1 MKKCPRQ
8 KGIKQLI
15 SKQTKKKIDREKD
28 SQRER
33 KEKDRAKDRHRER
46 QTERNTDRE
55 KDKEKDR
62 QAEER
67 QTERKTRRKADRDW
81 QTERNTDRMKDKEK
95 DRQKKDRQRETQRE
109 RQTEI
114 GRLSFF
120 CLSVFLFVF
129 FSVCLSLCLSFF
141 LSFYLFVFL
150 SKAYKQQMTNSPE
163 WQRFMTRSMTKLNI
177 DTVTPRIVRNIQSS
191 KLLPS
196 LVLLRLVHF
205 SSKNHKKLQMDL
217 LLRCVSQL
225 RIPLKLDSI
234 FKTHC
239 V

>member
-1 MKKCPRQ
+1 MEKGRQ
-8 KGIKQLI
+8 RLA
-15 SKQTKKKIDREKD
+15 DREKYR
-28 SQRER
+28 QNER
-33 KEKDRAKDRHRER
+33 
-46 QTERNTDRE
+46 
-55 KDKEKDR
+55 
-62 QAEER
+62 
-67 QTERKTRRKADRDW
+67 
-81 QTERNTDRMKDKEK
+81 
-95 DRQKKDRQRETQRE
+95 QRE
-109 RQTEI
+109 RQTEERQTEKHKEK
-114 GRLSFF
+114 GRQRLADCLSSVCLSFS
-120 CLSVFLFVF
+120 LS

-150 SKAYKQQMTNSPE
+150 SKAYKQQMINSPE

-217 LLRCVSQL
+217 LLRCFSQL